1 MTNKQ
6 TLAENNRRLTRLY
19 HQKSDWLI
27 AAAYN
32 IAGDRESAKDLVA
45 ELYLYLSE
53 KINPK
58 IWYGADD
65 FNMLYLYSFIKSRY
79 INSLKRNAKLRPLS
93 NEWDTK
99 DTEYDTDRDMNIQKV
114 YDEVVSEIDELQ
126 KTKLW
131 PAAKLAE
138 IYFFTPDMTLERLS
152 KEIGISKSTSF
163 LNVRKIKQHFRSSKK
178 NPFIDD

>member
-1 MTNKQ
+1 MAKE
-6 TLAENNRRLTRLY
+6 AIVEENNRRLTLLY
-19 HQKSDWLI
+19 NKKSDWLI

-65 FNMLYLYSFIKSRY
+65 FNMLYLYSFLKSRW
-79 INSLKRNAKLRPLS
+79 INSLKKDAKLRTL
-93 NEWDTK
+93 EEDWDTK
-99 DTEYDTDRDMNIQKV
+99 DTEYDTDRDINIQKV
-114 YDEVVSEIDELQ
+114 FDEVVSEITELQ
-126 KTKLW
+126 KTRLW

-138 IYFFTPDMTLERLS
+138 IYFFTPDMTLDRLG

-163 LNVRKIKQHFRSSKK
+163 LNIRKIKQHFRKTK
-178 NPFIDD
+178 TNPFIG